1 MNKIDKLDEIFTS
14 FKKEK
19 YILCLLIVIQ
29 ILFAALF
36 PFGLK
41 QLIDL
46 IVSNEDFD
54 KLIFVS
60 LFLTAITIIN
70 VLIESI
76 QNYRW
81 HILRHKAIKHLRSII
96 YMNMLSKKKSFFA
109 KHTIG
114 ELITKM
120 LDDANYCAQ
129 NIVIGVPMLVS
140 NLLNIFVILT
150 VLCVLEIRLAVIVLA
165 FTPIYFY
172 LFKHINKKIRAY
184 SKRERNEFNSVTEFT
199 QESIF
204 GVEEIIGYR
213 KQNFFI
219 SKFNKILDNHMSF
232 VRKAQLYQSSG
243 SSITIFIVSIL
254 PVVILI
260 YGAWLINR
268 GKMEVSSLIAF
279 YTYLPYLY
287 EPIRNLTD
295 FNIGRQVAKGS
306 SERILELLNED
317 MQEESDGLELEAF
330 NTLSFTNLRFSYDE
344 KRKVL
349 DGLSFEINKG
359 DIVGIVGES
368 GTGKSTLLKLLTQNI
383 VPFDSSIR
391 INDIDICNYS
401 AESLLKSMVYVT
413 QNPFVFSGTI
423 KENIAFNGDEVSKL
437 NDALNISVLDEF
449 YSDVTNKNMMI
460 SDFGRNISGGQKQ
473 RISISRAIYHS
484 KKIII
489 LDEPT
494 SALDYD
500 TSIKFMNLLVSYCKN
515 NEITL
520 LFVTHERSLLSY
532 CNKVIDLDR
541 M

>member
-1 MNKIDKLDEIFTS
+1 
-14 FKKEK
+14 
-19 YILCLLIVIQ
+19 
-29 ILFAALF
+29 
-36 PFGLK
+36 
-41 QLIDL
+41 
-46 IVSNEDFD
+46 
-54 KLIFVS
+54 
-60 LFLTAITIIN
+60 
-70 VLIESI
+70 
-76 QNYRW
+76 
-81 HILRHKAIKHLRSII
+81 
-96 YMNMLSKKKSFFA
+96 
-109 KHTIG
+109 
-114 ELITKM
+114 
-120 LDDANYCAQ
+120 
-129 NIVIGVPMLVS
+129 
-140 NLLNIFVILT
+140 
-150 VLCVLEIRLAVIVLA
+150 
-165 FTPIYFY
+165 
-172 LFKHINKKIRAY
+172 
-184 SKRERNEFNSVTEFT
+184 
-199 QESIF
+199 
-204 GVEEIIGYR
+204 
-213 KQNFFI
+213 
-219 SKFNKILDNHMSF
+219 MSF

-401 AESLLKSMVYVT
+401 AESLLKLMVYVT

-500 TSIKFMNLLVSYCKN
+500 TSIKFMNLLVGYCKN

>member
-1 MNKIDKLDEIFTS
+1 
-14 FKKEK
+14 
-19 YILCLLIVIQ
+19 
-29 ILFAALF
+29 
-36 PFGLK
+36 
-41 QLIDL
+41 
-46 IVSNEDFD
+46 
-54 KLIFVS
+54 
-60 LFLTAITIIN
+60 
-70 VLIESI
+70 
-76 QNYRW
+76 
-81 HILRHKAIKHLRSII
+81 
-96 YMNMLSKKKSFFA
+96 
-109 KHTIG
+109 
-114 ELITKM
+114 
-120 LDDANYCAQ
+120 
-129 NIVIGVPMLVS
+129 
-140 NLLNIFVILT
+140 
-150 VLCVLEIRLAVIVLA
+150 
-165 FTPIYFY
+165 
-172 LFKHINKKIRAY
+172 
-184 SKRERNEFNSVTEFT
+184 
-199 QESIF
+199 
-204 GVEEIIGYR
+204 
-213 KQNFFI
+213 
-219 SKFNKILDNHMSF
+219 MSF

-500 TSIKFMNLLVSYCKN
+500 TSIKFMNLLVGYCKN